1 MNVKA
6 PAHRR
11 RILRAVGIR
20 GAFIAAA
27 LAVASISGG
36 AAVAQGSGVEV
47 GVLKCNVEGGASF
60 VIGSSKQL
68 DCVFE
73 SGPRRERYSGVINK
87 FGVDL
92 GVTGEGIIGWAVFAP
107 TRDPEPGALTGTYAG
122 VAGEASIGLGLG
134 ANALIGGSNR
144 TIGLQPLSVQAQ
156 SGVNF
161 ALGVAAIELR
171 AY

>member
-1 MNVKA
+1 MTA
-6 PAHRR
+6 ATSAHR
-11 RILRAVGIR
+11 L
-20 GAFIAAA
+20 GAKIGGSCIALAAA
-27 LAVASISGG
+27 GLILAVATGDS
-36 AAVAQGSGVEV
+36 VLAQGSGVKV
-47 GVLKCNVEGGASF
+47 GVLNCNVQGGASF

-92 GVTGEGIIGWAVFAP
+92 GVTGEGVIAWAVFAP
-107 TRDPEPGALTGTYAG
+107 TSDPAPGALQGTYAG
-122 VAGEASIGLGLG
+122 VSGEASVGLGLG
-134 ANALIGGSNR
+134 ANALVGGSNS
-144 TIGLQPLSVQAQ
+144 TIGLQPLSVQTQ

-161 ALGVAAIELR
+161 AVGIASIELR